1 MTPGAESRRFGLKT
15 PLSIGRLPALGR
27 RKWLALAP
35 VVAVLAVACS
45 TNNNSPSSD
54 STSADPATIAMAA
67 PETVT
72 PAGTATPV
80 GPAAPSVG
88 APAPAVGGLVDPAA
102 APEATTEPTPDPG
115 AAVLAAFAGR
125 QRRSGWQTDFT
136 LVAEGI
142 DVREIFSG
150 GVPRDGIPSL
160 DSPEFAA
167 VADAPDYLRP
177 DEPVIVL
184 ELNGVAR
191 AYPLSI
197 LTWHEIV
204 NDIVGGE
211 PVVVT
216 FCPLCNTSLA
226 FPRTVNGRV
235 LEFGVSG
242 SLRNSDLVMYD
253 RQTQSWWQQATGQGI
268 IGEFAGTRLEFLPVV
283 ITGWEA
289 FAQQFPD
296 GEVLLR
302 PTDISI
308 ARNYSRP
315 PYAGYDNIN
324 ESPFLFSGPF
334 DGRLK
339 PMQRVATLAIDNTQV
354 AYPFDFLQENPVI
367 NDTVGGA
374 PVTVFFDDETN
385 SAFRTVSGDFAA
397 SGSTTIF
404 DRRAGERTLTFSIS
418 TDGAI
423 TDSQT
428 GSVWN
433 RFGEATAGELAGTRL
448 SPVVHAAHFWFAW
461 AAFSPDTVVRGTLE
475 QLTG

>member
-1 MTPGAESRRFGLKT
+1 MKT

-67 PETVT
+67 PET
-72 PAGTATPV
+72 V

-204 NDIVGGE
+204 NDVVGGE

-253 RQTQSWWQQATGQGI
+253 R
-268 IGEFAGTRLEFLPVV
+268 
-283 ITGWEA
+283 
-289 FAQQFPD
+289 
-296 GEVLLR
+296 
-302 PTDISI
+302 
-308 ARNYSRP
+308 
-315 PYAGYDNIN
+315 
-324 ESPFLFSGPF
+324 
-334 DGRLK
+334 
-339 PMQRVATLAIDNTQV
+339 
-354 AYPFDFLQENPVI
+354 
-367 NDTVGGA
+367 
-374 PVTVFFDDETN
+374 
-385 SAFRTVSGDFAA
+385 
-397 SGSTTIF
+397 
-404 DRRAGERTLTFSIS
+404 
-418 TDGAI
+418 
-423 TDSQT
+423 
-428 GSVWN
+428 
-433 RFGEATAGELAGTRL
+433 
-448 SPVVHAAHFWFAW
+448 
-461 AAFSPDTVVRGTLE
+461 
-475 QLTG
+475 